1 MTRASA
7 PPPPAP
13 PHPTR
18 PVPAPQR
25 QVELGALGLDR
36 GAHILLARALDDLA
50 EGERLVVCGD
60 APDLALHL
68 RAWARR
74 EGHGFEPGERLV
86 LVRGRADR
94 DRWHGARAAG
104 GIGID
109 GVAERA
115 EAAWG
120 LAARGAR
127 VEAGVPRFDF
137 TLDRKLEL
145 WSDAAGELYRQALSA
160 QWDPQTAIPWDAP
173 RTHPEP
179 VEDALVQVLTYLI
192 ENETAALLVPARF
205 ASRVHPHY
213 REVLQLLAIQ
223 AADEARHVEVFTRR
237 ATLARDALGTSSAG
251 GQASLATLVE
261 EPDFALASFLLSVL
275 GEGSFVNLLA
285 FLRRVAPD
293 ACTAEIM
300 RLAGADEARHVAFGM
315 AHLLHHA
322 GHDPTLPNRLALAIE
337 RRHAALRET
346 TGLND
351 AVFDGLVVLAAGR
364 YEPAAIGRGHDAVVT
379 LMHEMDLGRRSRLRR
394 LGFDPERA
402 EALSALHTRNFM

>member
-1 MTRASA
+1 MTR
-7 PPPPAP
+7 PPAP
-13 PHPTR
+13 RSAAAPAQAPHHR
-18 PVPAPQR
+18 I
-25 QVELGALGLDR
+25 ELGPLGLDR
-36 GAHILLARALDDLA
+36 GAHILLDRALTALA

-74 EGHGFEPGERLV
+74 EGHGLELGERLV
-86 LVRGRADR
+86 LIRGRADR
-94 DRWHGARAAG
+94 DRWRDAHAAG
-104 GIGID
+104 GIGLD
-109 GVAERA
+109 GVADRA
-115 EAAWG
+115 EAGWG

-137 TLDRKLEL
+137 ALDRKLGL
-145 WSDAAGELYRQALSA
+145 WSDAAGELYRQALAA

-179 VEDALVQVLTYLI
+179 VEDALVQVLTFLI

-213 REVLQLLAIQ
+213 REVLQLLVLQ

-285 FLRRVAPD
+285 FLRRFAPD

-300 RLAGADEARHVAFGM
+300 RLAGADEARHVAFAM

-322 GHDPTLPNRLALAIE
+322 EYDATLPNRLALAIE

-351 AVFDGLVVLAAGR
+351 AVLDGLVVLAAGG
-364 YEPAAIGRGHDAVVT
+364 YEPTAIGRGHDAVVA

-402 EALSALHTRNFM
+402 AALSALHTRNFM